1 MYDMYVYIYTGNFC
15 RSPVDDSLHLP
26 VDTNHLK
33 SVCNHHDSA
42 TPTPSIWFHPGVFRW
57 FLTNFTWPDHG
68 GGFRALPAVSWCF
81 TSRFALVCME
91 NALKVLN
98 HWNYMFALMYCVCN
112 LYKLIYI
119 FFVCIY
125 TIVYIYLYI
134 YTVCWYYGKYGVWYT
149 TKSVCLGQ
157 WCPFIS
163 LLLV

>member
-1 MYDMYVYIYTGNFC
+1 M
-15 RSPVDDSLHLP
+15 DDSLRLP

-119 FFVCIY
+119 FFFSM
-125 TIVYIYLYI
+125 YIYDCIRIYVGIMVSTVYNILQNQYVWDSDALLY
-134 YTVCWYYGKYGVWYT
+134 
-149 TKSVCLGQ
+149 
-157 WCPFIS
+157 IS